1 MTEMPSFI
9 PFQGIYPLEWA
20 VFALKQLH
28 CVKYCL
34 KYDHF
39 SITVMDISGSEM
51 CHHHLFLVCNA
62 ASEIR
67 IPMEG
72 HKNIKY

>member
-9 PFQGIYPLEWA
+9 PFQGIYHLEWA

-39 SITVMDISGSEM
+39 SITVMDISGSEIVTIIYSWYAM
-51 CHHHLFLVCNA
+51 QHQ
-62 ASEIR
+62 
-67 IPMEG
+67 
-72 HKNIKY
+72 K